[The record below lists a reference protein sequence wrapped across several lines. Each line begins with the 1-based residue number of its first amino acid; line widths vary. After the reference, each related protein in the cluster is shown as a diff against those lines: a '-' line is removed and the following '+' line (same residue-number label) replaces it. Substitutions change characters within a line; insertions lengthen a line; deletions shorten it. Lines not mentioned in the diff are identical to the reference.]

1 MELENTHTID
11 VNKKTYIYTHTP
23 ILGLQPMTRQQELRV
38 QSNNK
43 DKISNYMELES
54 LPFFA
59 SQSTLQ
65 QFIQFDAYWK
75 V

>member
-11 VNKKTYIYTHTP
+11 VNKNTYIYTHTH

-43 DKISNYMELES
+43 NEISNYMELGS
-54 LPFFA
+54 LPVFA

-65 QFIQFDAYWK
+65 QFIPFDAYWK